1 MKRIIFV
8 MLMIAASLTGTEV
21 SGKGRVDSGAVLG
34 LVRTYN
40 PEPGFEVIS
49 VGRLGL
55 GLAKLVMSAEA
66 LDEEE
71 RAALELLRDV
81 NKVVVVNYDGVDSS
95 KRNTFST
102 KLVQILDN
110 AEKILEVKDSED
122 TVNIYATSVNGGDSI
137 DDLMI
142 FIPQD
147 YTLICILGSIS
158 ADKIADLIEKTNG

>member
-71 RAALELLRDV
+71 RAALELLRDI

-95 KRNTFST
+95 KRNAFST
-102 KLVQILDN
+102 KLVRILDK
-110 AEKILEVKDSED
+110 AEKILEVKEEG
-122 TVNIYATSVNGGDSI
+122 TNVNIYTVGNDKIIESFVFMAYEGDSVQFISI
-137 DDLMI
+137 DGAMNRSDI
-142 FIPQD
+142 EN
-147 YTLICILGSIS
+147 LIVG
-158 ADKIADLIEKTNG
+158 AM

>member
-1 MKRIIFV
+1 M
-8 MLMIAASLTGTEV
+8 
-21 SGKGRVDSGAVLG
+21 
-34 LVRTYN
+34 
-40 PEPGFEVIS
+40 IS

-71 RAALELLRDV
+71 RATLELLRDI
-81 NKVVVVNYDGVDSS
+81 NKVVVVNYDGVDSA
-95 KRNTFST
+95 KRNAFST
-102 KLVQILDN
+102 NLVKILDK
-110 AEKILEVKDSED
+110 AEKILEVKDGED
-122 TVNIYATSVNGGDSI
+122 IVNIYATSVNGGDSI